1 MHKQKLPRFGITS
14 SILALIALLLSL
26 ASVSS
31 LTAATDPTSTPTTIP
46 ATEQPTTDPPTPSAT
61 LAATAT
67 AAPTN
72 TPLPSPTMASPNAT
86 TAPATPTPTPPS
98 STALPTA
105 SAPTAAIP
113 AAAPEQAGTIQLE
126 IVKTLQG
133 SDLVQVGEYLTFTI
147 RIRNTG
153 SVTIT
158 TLPLIDEYDPAVLQP
173 ALDRFQPAASSSSAG
188 RIDWSDL
195 TDLPG
200 FGDLPPNEE
209 FVVTTVFRAIGI
221 SNEVINRARVEAAVG
236 SGGAGGG
243 PTEGRDTGTV
253 EGGRVIVTKALISN
267 LVRPEAPVISFTI
280 SIRNEGAADLVNVPI
295 TDQYDPAYIRF
306 EGANPAPSS
315 HDPSTGTIRWSNIL
329 SSFGVD
335 RLRPGE
341 VLTATTSFA
350 VLAPIDDLVVNRA
363 NASDVRDEFGNAVQ
377 APRQADVRI
386 RVIAGVA
393 PTTTPQPAAPRERNT
408 ATPTSST
415 TTSTALVLTPTVQGS
430 EATPADLGATA
441 VGSTPEATST
451 TPAVLPA
458 TGRSGSDAGWLLLLL
473 SLACFGAAVAARRR
487 LP

>member
-1 MHKQKLPRFGITS
+1 M
-14 SILALIALLLSL
+14 
-26 ASVSS
+26 AS
-31 LTAATDPTSTPTTIP
+31 
-46 ATEQPTTDPPTPSAT
+46 PSAT
-61 LAATAT
+61 
-67 AAPTN
+67 
-72 TPLPSPTMASPNAT
+72 TP
-86 TAPATPTPTPPS
+86 PATPTPTPPS
-98 STALPTA
+98 STGLPTA
-105 SAPTAAIP
+105 SAPTAAVS
-113 AAAPEQAGTIQLE
+113 AAAEPQQAGTIQLE
-126 IVKTLQG
+126 IIKTLQG

-173 ALDRFQPAASSSSAG
+173 ALDQFQPAASSSSAG

-236 SGGAGGG
+236 AGGAGGE
-243 PTEGRDTGTV
+243 PTEGRDTGAV
-253 EGGRVIVTKALISN
+253 EGGRVVVTKALISN

-306 EGANPAPSS
+306 EGSNPAPSS

-393 PTTTPQPAAPRERNT
+393 PTITPQPAAPRERNT

-415 TTSTALVLTPTVQGS
+415 ATSTAFVLTPTVQVS
-430 EATPADLGATA
+430 EATPADLVATP
-441 VGSTPEATST
+441 VDTTPQATSN

-458 TGRSGSDAGWLLLLL
+458 TGRSSSDAGWLLLL